1 MRAEKSNI
9 DIESSLQKNISLSGT
24 ADISVLIKRNK
35 QEVRREKVQKI
46 YTLLGFAGLI
56 LVLGIIIYL

>member
-1 MRAEKSNI
+1 MRVGKPNI
-9 DIESSLQKNISLSGT
+9 DAELSLQKNISLSGT

-56 LVLGIIIYL
+56 LVLGIVIYL

>member
-1 MRAEKSNI
+1 MRVGKPNI
-9 DIESSLQKNISLSGT
+9 DTELSLQKNVSLSGS

-56 LVLGIIIYL
+56 LVLGIVIYL